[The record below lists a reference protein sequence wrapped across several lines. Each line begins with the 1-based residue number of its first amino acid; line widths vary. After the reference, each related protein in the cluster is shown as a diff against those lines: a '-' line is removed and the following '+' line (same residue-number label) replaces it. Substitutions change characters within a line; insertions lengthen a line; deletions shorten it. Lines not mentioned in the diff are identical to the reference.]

1 MAIKIE
7 AGSQRSMPMRAI
19 ITMVGE
25 TVAKLL
31 FENQGVSSQ
40 RDGTIDG
47 KLPKTIAKVSIA
59 ASPSARLTN
68 RHEDEV
74 CSDRTD
80 WTFGF
85 VLIEKQSEY
94 NSNYPNQISFRLTS

>member
-1 MAIKIE
+1 
-7 AGSQRSMPMRAI
+7 
-19 ITMVGE
+19 MVGE

-31 FENQGVSSQ
+31 FENQGVRSQ

-47 KLPKTIAKVSIA
+47 KLPNTIAKVSIA

-68 RHEDEV
+68 RQEDEV
-74 CSDRTD
+74 CSDRAD

-85 VLIEKQSEY
+85 VLIEKQSKY
-94 NSNYPNQISFRLTS
+94 NSKDLNQIPFRLTS